1 MIKHAGGCLRAGGI
15 KKLFGSL
22 ELHCDSYAI
31 ARVIEVH
38 GHDFFAMCIQR
49 DTDNRERSTKRE

>member
-15 KKLFGSL
+15 KKLFGNL
-22 ELHCDSYAI
+22 ELHCKSYTI
-31 ARVIEVH
+31 ASIVEVH
-38 GHDFFAMCIQR
+38 GHDFFAMRIQR